1 MTTNGRGIYFVFIF
15 QYILVV
21 MASDT
26 AGDKLEEPMEIHVL
40 VQDENDSEPECSTED
55 NVFEMQEGEPVGK
68 KCVCWDCVSAGA
80 SKRGSVCSCSRNF
93 KRLFILNVSHCCFLQ
108 YHLFQRAIPRTT
120 DPLLKS

>member
-21 MASDT
+21 LASDT
-26 AGDKLEEPMEIHVL
+26 NGDELEEPMEIHVL
-40 VQDENDSEPECSTED
+40 VEDENDSEPECRTED
-55 NVFEMQEGEPVGK
+55 NVFEMQEGELVGK

-93 KRLFILNVSHCCFLQ
+93 KRLVLSSLMCLTVASSNITSFKEQ
-108 YHLFQRAIPRTT
+108 YLEQQT
-120 DPLLKS
+120 LC